1 MSFFD
6 SKTPWYISGLAFE
19 CIGCGRC
26 CAGPEEGYVWL
37 TDKEVVAIAEFL
49 DIPEAEMRDRY
60 VRRVNERLSLRE
72 KKPSRDCVFLEADG
86 LGERKCKIYLVR
98 PLQCR
103 TWPFWAQNLGR
114 PENWAAAGQRCPGIN
129 RGKVVTFDEIEARRL
144 ATNE

>member
-6 SKTPWYISGLAFE
+6 HKTPWYISGLAFE
-19 CIGCGRC
+19 CTGCGRC

-49 DIPEAEMRDRY
+49 NITETEMRDRY

-86 LGERKCKIYLVR
+86 LGGEK
-98 PLQCR
+98 
-103 TWPFWAQNLGR
+103 
-114 PENWAAAGQRCPGIN
+114 GQQ
-129 RGKVVTFDEIEARRL
+129 RRQ
-144 ATNE
+144 AK